1 MYRFINELLDIQ
13 ILGFTTQPILS
24 LHIYIYIIYKICAH
38 PISASLKDSDK
49 HIFGCLSYYFP
60 LLLLKYHMMNNLYR
74 TNFYLTLV
82 SEARKFKI

>member
-1 MYRFINELLDIQ
+1 MQ

-24 LHIYIYIIYKICAH
+24 PHIYIYIIYKICAH

-60 LLLLKYHMMNNLYR
+60 FLLLEYHMMNNLYR